1 MIKADLWLNVGS
13 TQSWCHTL
21 HKCPTSQWAFAH
33 AGLRV
38 CAAAGG
44 DRITKWLSPFNT
56 LTHSCVSGEEWVDR
70 QSVCKVGCSSIQ
82 TRVEGLGF
90 DMLAYATRLL
100 TEGLST
106 LQKRKST
113 IQVELQLVRRNYNSW
128 WMQCVYRGNYRSQS
142 LLSTGGEA
150 WQCCASEWTN
160 HISCGPCR
168 WDEQL
173 HFWGHSCQAY
183 GKPLCTIT
191 YPTLVLRKN
200 VNSKKHWL
208 EEDFSHRPPC
218 LQSCWSSGSREHV

>member
-56 LTHSCVSGEEWVDR
+56 LTHSCVSGEKWVDR

-82 TRVEGLGF
+82 TGVEGLGF

-142 LLSTGGEA
+142 LLSTGEEA
-150 WQCCASEWTN
+150 FLVVHVAEMNSY
-160 HISCGPCR
+160 ISGDTHVRHMESPYA
-168 WDEQL
+168 QL
-173 HFWGHSCQAY
+173 HIPLLFWE
-183 GKPLCTIT
+183 
-191 YPTLVLRKN
+191 RM
-200 VNSKKHWL
+200 
-208 EEDFSHRPPC
+208 
-218 LQSCWSSGSREHV
+218 